1 MAYMKKI
8 LLCMMCIGV
17 VSSLVACTESS
28 NMNSATDGSKEDQ
41 MEEMVP
47 DDGTYDETDAGVL
60 DDAGD
65 MLDDV
70 IDDAEGLVDDVKD
83 DIDSQMDD
91 TVDDLEK

>member
-1 MAYMKKI
+1 MAYMKRI

-17 VSSLVACTESS
+17 MTSLVACTESS
-28 NMNSATDGSKEDQ
+28 NMNSATDGS
-41 MEEMVP
+41 EEEQNTEVVP
-47 DDGTYDETDAGVL
+47 DDGVL

-70 IDDAEGLVDDVKD
+70 IDDAESLVDDVKD
-83 DIDSQMDD
+83 DIDSEIDD